1 MNMDQRF
8 LSPEGAPH
16 SPSSHVEK
24 AYLDQL
30 FESALEGIVI
40 LDLQGVIM
48 RVNSH
53 FSEIFGYEKAEVMGK
68 MIDRLI
74 APQDNPF
81 HAIAITEK
89 VAKGEKVAFEAI
101 RKRKD
106 GTPIYVSVI
115 AAPILVDNHLEAVYG
130 IYRDITQR
138 KQVERALQ
146 EQRDK
151 VQKYLDLAGV
161 MFIALNIR
169 GEVTLVNQKSCDILG
184 YTQEDLLGMNWFDHF
199 VPERM
204 REEVRGVF
212 QNLIEGRHEPLE
224 RYENPVV
231 TLTGKERLI
240 AWHNTIVRDRNGKIT
255 GTLASGDDITERKKA
270 EEALRRSEEQYRM
283 IFESFHDVYYRSDKS
298 GRITIISPSVYQQA
312 GYHPDEVIGLP
323 VIDFYADPNEYEQ
336 FQAALM
342 ERGAVNDHELRLK
355 TKDSGEIAASVNAR
369 ILRDENQSPI
379 GVEGVLRNIS
389 ERKQDE
395 RAIQREA
402 AKLSAMISGM
412 KEGVLFVN
420 SENRISEV
428 NDFVLNLF
436 NQEKE
441 DFLNKHVSE
450 IYLGMSSQ
458 ELEEH
463 IGRFKLNP
471 NSPQV
476 SAQVAIKDMEAI
488 LRLQPVYHNNR
499 YEGLILNLIDATELV
514 IAKRQAQAANQAKSE
529 FLANIS
535 HEIRTPMNGILGMT
549 DLALGTELTPEQQEY
564 LSGIKSSAKS
574 MLSLINDFL
583 DFSKIEAR
591 KIELESTP
599 FNLLDF
605 IYETT
610 ITFAI
615 PAQKKKLELICDV
628 PSHLSIEVVGDPG
641 RIGQVIKNLVHNA
654 IKFTDEGEIV
664 VSACEKARSG
674 RSISLEF
681 AVQDSGIGIPQ
692 DKRKLIFDA
701 FIQADGSMTRKFGGS
716 GLGLSISAELVDLMG
731 GTIEV
736 DSTEGQ
742 GSTFRFQL
750 PLKLPEPSHQTPPPR
765 LMDFRYLPVLV
776 VDDNAESRRVLKS
789 MLEDFKLKV
798 DEAGEAQ
805 EAVSM
810 VERARES
817 GLPYTVIFVDAYL
830 TGNESFIMMDL
841 FRLSSELGPTTVM
854 LFSSSAHQEDAKPWE
869 KLGITASIKKPIKVF
884 DLADVIQ
891 RTLGMSG
898 PSETA
903 EEESRPFAEPDTKN
917 LYRVLVAD
925 DNIVNRKVVHYMLEK
940 QGHQVISVQDG
951 REALKAMEN
960 NIIDLVLMD
969 VQMPVMNGI
978 EATAAIREKEHG
990 SAVHTPIIALTAH
1003 AMKGDR
1009 ERCLEAGMDD
1019 YIPKPINPDTLFAT
1033 MEKMVKKFP
1042 RRFKEQ
1048 DAPR

>member
-1 MNMDQRF
+1 MDQRF
-8 LSPEGAPH
+8 LSPEGEPTGQD
-16 SPSSHVEK
+16 SHVEK

-40 LDLQGVIM
+40 TDLQGAIM
-48 RVNSH
+48 RVNRH
-53 FSEIFGYEKAEVMGK
+53 FSEIFGYGK
-68 MIDRLI
+68 EEAAGKLIDRLI
-74 APQDNPF
+74 APEDNPF
-81 HAIAITEK
+81 HAMAITEK
-89 VAKGEKVAFEAI
+89 VANGETVTFDAV

-106 GTPIYVSVI
+106 GASIHVSVI
-115 AAPILVDNHLEAVYG
+115 AAPIFVDNQLEAVYG

-146 EQRDK
+146 DQRDRI
-151 VQKYLDLAGV
+151 QRYLDLAGV
-161 MFIALNIR
+161 MFIALNVR
-169 GEVTLVNQKSCDILG
+169 GEITLVNQKSCDLLG
-184 YTQEDLLGMNWFDHF
+184 RTQEDLLGTNWFDHF

-212 QNLIEGRHEPLE
+212 QNLIGGGQEPLE
-224 RYENPVV
+224 PYENPVV
-231 TLTGKERLI
+231 AHGGEEKLI
-240 AWHNTIVRDRNGKIT
+240 AWHNTVVRDRNGKVT
-255 GTLASGDDITERKKA
+255 GTLASGEDITERKKA

-312 GYHPDEVIGLP
+312 GYHPDEIIGHP
-323 VIDFYADPNEYEQ
+323 VIDFYADSKEYEQ

-342 ERGAVNDHELRLK
+342 EEGAVHDHELRLRAK
-355 TKDSGEIAASVNAR
+355 NGREIAASVNAR
-369 ILRDENQSPI
+369 VLMDENQSPV

-395 RAIQREA
+395 KAIQREA

-420 SENRISEV
+420 AENRIAEV
-428 NDFVLNLF
+428 NDFVLKLYG
-436 NQEKE
+436 QEKD

-450 IYLGMSSQ
+450 IYLGLPSKD
-458 ELEEH
+458 LEEH
-463 IGRFKLNP
+463 IGQFKMNP
-471 NSPQV
+471 NSAQV

-488 LRLQPVYHNNR
+488 LRLQPVYHINR

-514 IAKRQAQAANQAKSE
+514 MAKRQAQAANKAKSE

-549 DLALGTELTPEQQEY
+549 DLALGTELSPEQREY
-564 LSGIKSSAKS
+564 LSGIKTSAKS

-591 KIELESTP
+591 KIQLESTP

-605 IYETT
+605 IYETARA
-610 ITFAI
+610 FAI
-615 PAQKKKLELICDV
+615 PAQKKKLDFICDV
-628 PSHLSIEVVGDPG
+628 PSALATEIVGDPG

-654 IKFTDEGEIV
+654 IKFTDQGEIV
-664 VSACEKARSG
+664 VSVREQERSG
-674 RSISLEF
+674 RDISLEF
-681 AVQDSGIGIPQ
+681 AVQDSGIGIAQ

-701 FIQADGSMTRKFGGS
+701 FVQADGSMTRKFGGS

-736 DSTEGQ
+736 ASSENQ
-742 GSTFRFQL
+742 GSKFSFKL
-750 PLKLPEPSHQTPPPR
+750 PLKLPEASHRKPPR
-765 LMDFRYLPVLV
+765 ELMDFRYLPVLL
-776 VDDNAESRRVLKS
+776 VDDNAESRRVIKS

-798 DEAGEAQ
+798 DEAGGAQ
-805 EAVSM
+805 EAESM
-810 VERARES
+810 IERARES
-817 GLPYTVIFVDAYL
+817 SLPYTAIFVDAYL
-830 TGNESFIMMDL
+830 PGNDSFILMDM
-841 FRLSSELGPTTVM
+841 FRLFPELGPTTVM
-854 LFSSSAHQEDAKPWE
+854 LFSSSARQEDAKPWE
-869 KLGITASIKKPIKVF
+869 KLGITATVKKPIKIF
-884 DLADVIQ
+884 DLMGVIQ
-891 RTLGMSG
+891 KLLGMSG
-898 PSETA
+898 PSEETV
-903 EEESRPFAEPDTKN
+903 EESGSYAETDTKK

-940 QGHQVISVQDG
+940 KGHQVISVQDG
-951 REALKAMEN
+951 REALQAMDN
-960 NIIDLVLMD
+960 NLIDVVLMD

-990 SAVHTPIIALTAH
+990 GNVHIPIIALTAH

-1019 YIPKPINPDTLFAT
+1019 YIPKPINPDNLFST

-1042 RRFKEQ
+1042 RRAKDQ
-1048 DAPR
+1048 DSPR